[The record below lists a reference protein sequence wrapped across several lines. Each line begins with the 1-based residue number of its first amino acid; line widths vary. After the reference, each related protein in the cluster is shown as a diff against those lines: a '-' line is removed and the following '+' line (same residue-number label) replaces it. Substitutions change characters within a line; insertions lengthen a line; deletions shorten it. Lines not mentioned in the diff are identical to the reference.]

1 MPRRLTRLIVLILF
15 LPIVTSGYLPD
26 KRKENAVSSSYDAN
40 VASFSSQV
48 FSMIKSEASKPD
60 YEVFKKALTGFLNL
74 KADNNIKKNILTI
87 VDFSLSSSL
96 DRMWIIDMNKLE
108 VVHTTLVA
116 HGKNS
121 GEEFASHFSNS
132 PSSLQSS
139 LGFFITGGTYM
150 GKHGISLILD
160 GVEPGINDNARE
172 RAIVMHGADY
182 VSRAFIRNNGRL
194 GRSFGCPS
202 IPLEDHD
209 KIINLLS
216 GRSCIYIHYPDS
228 SYQTMSRMFA
238 KEGTL
243 KGLYNYLNER
253 SGIFSSFYKIYSVSY
268 NQ

>member
-1 MPRRLTRLIVLILF
+1 MPRRFTRLIVLILF
-15 LPIVTSGYLPD
+15 LPIITSGYLPD
-26 KRKENAVSSSYDAN
+26 KGKENAVSSSYEAS

-48 FSMIKSEASKPD
+48 FSMIRSEVSKPD

-74 KADNNIKKNILTI
+74 KADKYIKKNLLTI
-87 VDFSLSSSL
+87 IDFSLSSTW

-108 VVHTTLVA
+108 VVHTSLVA

-139 LGFFITGGTYM
+139 LGFYITGGTYM

-172 RAIVMHGADY
+172 RAIVVHGADY
-182 VSRAFIRNNGRL
+182 VSRAFIRSNGRL

-202 IPLEDHD
+202 IPLEDHE

-216 GRSCIYIHYPDS
+216 GRSCIYIHYPDKN
-228 SYQTMSRMFA
+228 YLTTSRMFA
-238 KEGTL
+238 AETAVEGM
-243 KGLYNYLNER
+243 YSFLNER
-253 SGIFSSFYKIYSVSY
+253 SGIFNSFAK
-268 NQ
+268 